1 MYFTRLFKY
10 TIFPYEIR
18 DIEGNVQCISEK
30 EIRKHMKTGYDLLN
44 DPFLNKGT
52 AFTQDERQKYG
63 LVGIL
68 PPVVQTLSM
77 QAQQAYEN
85 VEKKA
90 DVTEKRHYLMN
101 IFSRNRTLFFYLFS
115 QHVKE
120 FMPIVYDPGIAESI
134 RNYSEFFITPQNA
147 AYLSI
152 DHPESMEQSIRNA
165 AEDRN
170 IELIVVTDAEAIL
183 GIGDWGTNGVSIST
197 GKLMVYTAAAG
208 IDPAKVLPVVID
220 AGTARQSLIDD
231 PLYLGLHHS
240 RCKGEEYYRF
250 VDQFVEL
257 VEKMFPD
264 LYLHFEDFGRDNAAN
279 ILNQY
284 VEKYPVFNDDI
295 EGTGIITLAGILGGL
310 NISHEKLS
318 DQKYMC
324 FGAGTAGCGIVK
336 RIYQEMLDQGMS
348 EADAKNRFYLVDK
361 QGLLFEDMSDLTP
374 EQRPFARRRNEFADA
389 DLTNLEAAVKAVH
402 PTILVGTS
410 TRSGAFTE
418 TIVKEMASHTEH
430 PIIFPLSNPTELAE
444 AKAADLIQWTDGHA
458 LVATGIPSAP
468 VSYNGSTYEIGQ
480 ANNALIYPGLGL
492 GVSACR
498 AKLLTD
504 RMISVAAHS
513 IGGIVDASVSGAA
526 VLPPVSKLAEF
537 SETVAAN
544 VVSEAVSEGLNRVEV
559 KNADTCVKNCKWF
572 PEYREY

>member
-1 MYFTRLFKY
+1 
-10 TIFPYEIR
+10 
-18 DIEGNVQCISEK
+18 
-30 EIRKHMKTGYDLLN
+30 MKNGYDLLN

-52 AFTQDERQKYG
+52 AFTKEEREKYG
-63 LVGIL
+63 LIGIL
-68 PPVVQTLSM
+68 PPVVQTLEL
-77 QAQQAYEN
+77 QEQQAYEN
-85 VEKKA
+85 VQKKPN
-90 DVTEKRHYLMN
+90 VNEKRHYLMN
-101 IFSRNRTLFFYLFS
+101 LFSRNRTLFFYLFS

-147 AYLSI
+147 AYLTI
-152 DHPESMEQSIRNA
+152 DHPGQMETAIKNA
-165 AEDRN
+165 VENRA

-208 IDPAKVLPVVID
+208 IDPAKVLPVVLD
-220 AGTARQSLIDD
+220 SGTARQALIND

-240 RCKGEEYYRF
+240 RIKGETYYNF

-257 VEKMFPD
+257 VEKMFPH

-279 ILNQY
+279 ILHKY
-284 VEKYPVFNDDI
+284 VNKYPVFNDDI

-318 DQKYMC
+318 EQKYMC

-336 RIYQEMLDQGMS
+336 RIYQEMLDQGLTEN
-348 EADAKNRFYLVDK
+348 EAKKRFYLVDK
-361 QGLLFEDMSDLTP
+361 QGLLFDDMQDLTP
-374 EQRPFARRRNEFADA
+374 EQKPFARKKAEFANA
-389 DLTNLEAAVKAVH
+389 NTLTTLEAAVKAIH

-410 TRSGAFTE
+410 TQGGAFTK
-418 TIVKEMASHTEH
+418 TIVTEMASHTKR

-444 AKAADLIQWTDGHA
+444 AKADDLIRWTNGQA

-468 VSYNGSTYEIGQ
+468 VEYKGITYEIGQ
-480 ANNALIYPGLGL
+480 ANNALIYPGIGL
-492 GVSACR
+492 GVIASWAT
-498 AKLLTD
+498 LLTD

-513 IGGIVDASVSGAA
+513 IGGIVNAGSPGAA
-526 VLPPVSKLAEF
+526 VLPPVSKLTEF
-537 SETVAAN
+537 SETVATA
-544 VVSEAVSEGLNRVEV
+544 VASEAAAEGLNRV
-559 KNADTCVKNCKWF
+559 KFTNPTACIKAHKWF
-572 PEYREY
+572 PAYRKL